1 MVKTYESS
9 FPPSPNSDK
18 ISVSFD
24 TLNNTDLF
32 LQSHGSLVDKT
43 DLLALYLSGTYRHR
57 TGTRT
62 PSCKAPRQLTIYT
75 E

>member
-9 FPPSPNSDK
+9 FPPSPNLDK

-24 TLNNTDLF
+24 TLNNTYLF

-43 DLLALYLSGTYRHR
+43 DLLALYLSGTV
-57 TGTRT
+57 TRT
-62 PSCKAPRQLTIYT
+62 PCCQVPQQPTIYT